1 MTKNITIWIL
11 SVLVF
16 LITCMGIRDFYQTM
30 TFNEVY
36 IGSHFGVEG
45 LIYFKEYPLLLAILF
60 GITVF
65 LPPISII
72 ITLLFRKKV
81 ATSVMLCSYSNSV
94 FRCLYLLFSWSLAS
108 IRRTNLP
115 VWYPDLR
122 DISLILFV
130 PFVAKEEAYHCIA

>member
-36 IGSHFGVEG
+36 ISSHFGVEG

-72 ITLLFRKKV
+72 MTLLFRKKV
-81 ATSVMLCSYSNSV
+81 ATSIMLCALIAIVSLDVYTFC
-94 FRCLYLLFSWSLAS
+94 FRDRWQVLGEQTSLFDILILGIYLLYYLYLLLLKRKH
-108 IRRTNLP
+108 II
-115 VWYPDLR
+115 V
-122 DISLILFV
+122 
-130 PFVAKEEAYHCIA
+130 

>member
-1 MTKNITIWIL
+1 MTKNITVWTL
-11 SVLVF
+11 SVLVL

-65 LPPISII
+65 FTSYKYHYDSAISQESSY
-72 ITLLFRKKV
+72 FCY
-81 ATSVMLCSYSNSV
+81 AMCSYSNSV
-94 FRCLYLLFSWSLAS
+94 FRCLYLLFS
-108 IRRTNLP
+108 
-115 VWYPDLR
+115 
-122 DISLILFV
+122 
-130 PFVAKEEAYHCIA
+130 